1 MSSSIARPRRIL
13 PGSRFSILCLAVAF
27 AASADAA
34 APSVYRLS
42 RPFES
47 AAGTHPADGN
57 RDGLIIRGQTP
68 GYDEVPG
75 AGGVPMQQGPPQ
87 TYVQPGTPIPD
98 GPMIMPGPMTTTP
111 GGDPFL
117 NGPGAVPEACG
128 PSGPQPYRLNRWIHR
143 YDVGW
148 LPQEKASRGLGGF
161 AVFESNTEW
170 EYNTPVFIN
179 WIFGFTQQFNYR
191 AWEGPNATPA
201 FPTVALPGS
210 VYRIGWDLKLATP
223 ANYQWSALLA
233 FNPSINSDF
242 ESGLTRDAWNLDGR
256 GMIFFRQTPQWTWV
270 LGAGY
275 WDRVHDKIIPYAGV
289 IYTPTPQWEWRILF
303 PESRI
308 SYFLGRPYG
317 FSTWLYTRGEFHS
330 EAYEIQLPTTGA
342 REQVEV
348 TDWRIL
354 LGLRFDNG
362 WVSSFLEA
370 GWVFGRDV
378 DYLNGT
384 PGFDVSSGFIGRLG
398 IRF

>member
-1 MSSSIARPRRIL
+1 VSTSL
-13 PGSRFSILCLAVAF
+13 LCLAVAF
-27 AASADAA
+27 AAPTAGADP
-34 APSVYRLS
+34 PSVYRLS
-42 RPFES
+42 RPFE
-47 AAGTHPADGN
+47 TTVRIPAPDA
-57 RDGLIIRGQTP
+57 RPAWHRPGLIVRGQTP

-75 AGGVPMQQGPPQ
+75 AGGPAIQQGPPQ
-87 TYVQPGTPIPD
+87 TYVQPPGAVPD
-98 GPMIMPGPMTTTP
+98 GPMVVPGPLTTP
-111 GGDPFL
+111 GADPFL
-117 NGPGAVPEACG
+117 NAPHAVPGDAYCAN
-128 PSGPQPYRLNRWIHR
+128 GPQPYRLNRWVSR

-148 LPQEKASRGLGGF
+148 LPQETASRGLGGF
-161 AVFESNTEW
+161 AVFEANAEW

-191 AWEGPNATPA
+191 AWEGPDTTPA
-201 FPTVALPGS
+201 FPTVALPPS

-256 GMIFFRQTPQWTWV
+256 GMIFFRHTPQWTWV
-270 LGAGY
+270 LGAGF
-275 WDRVHDKIIPYAGV
+275 WDRVNDKVLPYAGV
-289 IYTPTPQWEWRILF
+289 IYTPNDRWEWRILF

-308 SYFLGRPYG
+308 SYLIGRPYG
-317 FSTWLYTRGEFHS
+317 FATWLYTRAEFHS
-330 EAYEIQLPTTGA
+330 EAYEIMLPTTGA

-348 TDWRIL
+348 EDWRWLI
-354 LGLRFDNG
+354 GFRFDNG
-362 WVSSFLEA
+362 WVSSFIEA
-370 GWVFGRDV
+370 GWVFGRNV